1 MRLRV
6 TISSAIIWGS
16 GQLQNNQRI
25 KALVLF
31 LLQIVFVS
39 IELFTGTLNIINGS
53 VSAEFRNA
61 GFFSKGI
68 WGLITLGD
76 IPRAS
81 NKVKIYD
88 HSVILLIGGLI
99 ALFTLII
106 FVAIYV
112 YNIRDAYITRIK
124 IEEGEKV
131 STLKYIK
138 EAWNTYFEY
147 IVISPS
153 VILIVFLSLI
163 PIMFSFLSVFTNYNA
178 NNIPPKNLVSW
189 TGFKTFSDILTM
201 PVWSGTFFK
210 ILTWNV
216 AWAFIASLTTYSL
229 GLIQAILINTKYVKL
244 KPIWRGIY
252 ILPWAIPSLVSLL
265 VFKTMFNANGP
276 INRLLIDF
284 GIIKEAIQFFSTT
297 GWARLT
303 IIIVH
308 LWLGF
313 PYFMA
318 LISGV
323 LTTVSEELYE
333 AASLDGANSYHKFM
347 NITMPVVLQATAPL
361 LILNIAGNF
370 NNFGAVYFLTKGLP
384 TNPSYHLAGSTDL
397 LISWI
402 YKLTYDNRMYNYA
415 AAMSIFIFVIIATIS
430 TFSLLRTRSFKED

>member
-1 MRLRV
+1 MRLKV
-6 TISSAIIWGS
+6 AILSGIIWGS
-16 GQLQNNQRI
+16 GQLKNNQKI

-31 LLQIVFVS
+31 LIQIVFVS
-39 IELFTGTLNIINGS
+39 LELFTGTLNIINGS
-53 VSAEFRNA
+53 VPAEFRNA

-76 IPRAS
+76 IPRVT

-88 HSVILLIGGLI
+88 HSVMLLIGGLI
-99 ALFTLII
+99 AMFALII
-106 FVAIYV
+106 FIIIYI
-112 YNIRDAYITRIK
+112 YNIRDAYVTRKK

-131 STLKYIK
+131 SSTKYFK
-138 EAWNTYFEY
+138 DAWNDYFEY

-163 PIMFSFLSVFTNYNA
+163 PILFSFLSVFTNYNA

-189 TGFKTFSDILTM
+189 TGFKTFVDILTI

-229 GLIQAILINTKYVKL
+229 GLFQAIIINTKYVKL
-244 KPIWRGIY
+244 KPIWRGIF
-252 ILPWAIPSLVSLL
+252 ILPWAIPGLISLL
-265 VFKTMFNANGP
+265 IFKTMFNSDGP
-276 INRLLIDF
+276 INRMLIDF
-284 GIIKEAIQFFSTT
+284 GIIKQSIQFFGTT
-297 GWARLT
+297 GWARFT
-303 IIIVH
+303 IIIVN

-323 LTTVSEELYE
+323 LTTVSSELYE
-333 AASLDGANSYHKFM
+333 AAGIDGANAYHKFT
-347 NITMPVVLQATAPL
+347 NITMPVVLQATSPL
-361 LILNIAGNF
+361 LILNIAFNF
-370 NNFGAVYFLTKGLP
+370 NNFGAIYFLTKGLP
-384 TNPSYHLAGSTDL
+384 SNPSYHLAGSTDL
-397 LISWI
+397 LITWI
-402 YKLTYDNRMYNYA
+402 YKLTYDSRMYNYA
-415 AAMSIFIFVIIATIS
+415 AAMSIFIFVIIATVS